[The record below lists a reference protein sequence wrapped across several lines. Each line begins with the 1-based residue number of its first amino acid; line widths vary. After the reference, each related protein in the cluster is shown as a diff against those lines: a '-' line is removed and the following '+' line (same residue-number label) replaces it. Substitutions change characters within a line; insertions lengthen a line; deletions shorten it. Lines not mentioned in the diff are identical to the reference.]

1 MAEKRVIKVRNL
13 ELGSGR
19 PKICIPVTAANR
31 EELAAQVE
39 RILDSPCDMVEWRA
53 AFFERAGC
61 ETGDTDVAAK
71 DTDGA
76 VKNGDVAA
84 KDTDGAVKTAASSVS
99 WILEPLAFLRERL
112 GEKALLFTFRTKEE
126 GGECSISL
134 DEYRR
139 LNEAAAASGL
149 ADLIDV
155 ELNRGEELLQGLA
168 AFAHQK
174 GCLVVGS
181 FHDFFGTPSGETLT
195 ELLRRMQSLGADVT
209 KAAVMPCTD
218 RDVMT
223 LLDASLAM
231 KEQYA
236 DRPYITMSMGARG
249 GISRLCG
256 MLTGSALTFAT
267 AGASSAPGQM
277 NAQLVD
283 RVLATLEM

>member
-1 MAEKRVIKVRNL
+1 MAEKRVIKVKNL

-31 EELAAQVE
+31 EELAVQVE

-53 AFFERAGC
+53 DFYERAGC
-61 ETGDTDVAAK
+61 ETEDK
-71 DTDGA
+71 
-76 VKNGDVAA
+76 
-84 KDTDGAVKTAASSVS
+84 DGAVKTAASSVS
-99 WILEPLAFLRERL
+99 WILEPLALLRERL
-112 GEKALLFTFRTKEE
+112 GEKVLLFTFRTKEE
-126 GGECSISL
+126 GGERSISP

-181 FHDFFGTPSGETLT
+181 FHDFSGTPSGESLT
-195 ELLRRMQSLGADVT
+195 ELLCRMQSLGADVT
-209 KAAVMPCTD
+209 KAAVMPRTD

-236 DRPYITMSMGARG
+236 DRPFITMSMGARG

-256 MLTGSALTFAT
+256 TLTGSALTFAT

-277 NAQLVD
+277 DAQLVN
-283 RVLATLEM
+283 RVLTALN

>member
-1 MAEKRVIKVRNL
+1 MAEKRVIKVKNL

-31 EELAAQVE
+31 EELAVQVE

-53 AFFERAGC
+53 DFYERAGC
-61 ETGDTDVAAK
+61 ETEDK
-71 DTDGA
+71 DGA
-76 VKNGDVAA
+76 VKDGDVAA
-84 KDTDGAVKTAASSVS
+84 KDTDGVVKIAARSVS
-99 WILEPLAFLRERL
+99 WILEPLALLQERL

-126 GGECSISL
+126 GGERSISL

-181 FHDFFGTPSGETLT
+181 FHDFSGTPSGETLT

-209 KAAVMPCTD
+209 KAAVMPRTD

-236 DRPYITMSMGARG
+236 DRPFITMSMGARG

-256 MLTGSALTFAT
+256 TLTGSALTFAT

-277 NAQLVD
+277 DAQLVD
-283 RVLATLEM
+283 RVLSALN

>member
-1 MAEKRVIKVRNL
+1 MTEKCVVKVRNL

-19 PKICIPVTAANR
+19 PKICIPITAADR
-31 EELAAQVE
+31 DELAAQVG

-53 AFFERAGC
+53 DFYEDTGC
-61 ETGDTDVAAK
+61 EAEDTDGAAK
-71 DTDGA
+71 DTG
-76 VKNGDVAA
+76 G
-84 KDTDGAVKTAASSVS
+84 TVKTATGSVS
-99 WILEPLAFLRERL
+99 WILEPLELLRERL
-112 GEKALLFTFRTKEE
+112 GERALLFTFRTKEE
-126 GGECSISL
+126 GGERSISL
-134 DEYRR
+134 EEYRQ
-139 LNEAAAASGL
+139 LNEAAAASGF

-155 ELNRGEELLQGLA
+155 ELNRGGELLREIA
-168 AFAHQK
+168 ASAHEK

-181 FHDFFGTPSGETLT
+181 FHDFSGTPSREALT

-209 KAAVMPCTD
+209 KAAVMPRTE

-236 DRPYITMSMGARG
+236 DRPFITMSMGARG

-256 MLTGSALTFAT
+256 TLTGSALTFAT

-277 NAQLVD
+277 DAWLVAH
-283 RVLATLEM
+283 VLSALNR

>member
-1 MAEKRVIKVRNL
+1 MAGKRVIKVRNL

-31 EELAAQVE
+31 DELAAHVE
-39 RILDSPCDMVEWRA
+39 RILDSPFDMVEWRA
-53 AFFERAGC
+53 DFYERTGC
-61 ETGDTDVAAK
+61 EAK
-71 DTDGA
+71 DTDR
-76 VKNGDVAA
+76 
-84 KDTDGAVKTAASSVS
+84 SVS
-99 WILEPLAFLRERL
+99 WILEPLELLRERL

-126 GGECSISL
+126 GGERSISPE
-134 DEYRR
+134 EYRR
-139 LNEAAAASGL
+139 LNETAAASGL

-155 ELNRGEELLQGLA
+155 ELNRGGELLQEIA

-181 FHDFFGTPSGETLT
+181 FHDFSGTPSGETLT

-209 KAAVMPCTD
+209 KAAVMPHTE

-223 LLDASLAM
+223 LLGASLVM

-236 DRPYITMSMGARG
+236 DRPFITMSMGALG

-256 MLTGSALTFAT
+256 TLTGSALTFAT

-277 NAQLVD
+277 DAQLVD
-283 RVLATLEM
+283 RVLAALEI

>member
-53 AFFERAGC
+53 DFYESAGC
-61 ETGDTDVAAK
+61 ETE

-76 VKNGDVAA
+76 VKNGDDAA
-84 KDTDGAVKTAASSVS
+84 KDTDGTVKIAASSVS
-99 WILEPLAFLRERL
+99 WILEPLALLRERL

-126 GGECSISL
+126 GGERSISL
-134 DEYRR
+134 DAYRR

-174 GCLVVGS
+174 GCLVIGS
-181 FHDFFGTPSGETLT
+181 FHDFSGTPSGETLT

-209 KAAVMPCTD
+209 KAAVMPHTD

-236 DRPYITMSMGARG
+236 DRPFITMSMGARG

-256 MLTGSALTFAT
+256 ALTGSALTFAT

-277 NAQLVD
+277 DAQLVD
-283 RVLATLEM
+283 RVLTALN